1 MPADRQS
8 RIRGIRLADALIII
22 IMNMNATTTNSIDMP
37 SGASWAAH
45 ARHPGYRRMFAP
57 DALTLGIF
65 LPLRFY
71 EGDMRVLAGQS
82 RLVSDIDARGFA
94 AAWVRDI
101 PLYDPRFGDAGQ
113 LFDPFTYLAY
123 LAARTQRI
131 SLVTGSAIFSLR
143 HPIDLAK
150 AAATIDQLSGGRL
163 VMGIAS
169 GDRPIE
175 FPAYGLQHDQR
186 AERFAQAVADFRRL
200 LQPGRRAL
208 TSPLGHITDAEL
220 LPKPAAGPIPLLV
233 TGASGQSPDWIAA
246 HADGWLTY
254 PGSSVV
260 PAGPKALGQKI
271 QAWRD
276 RIPDGGFR
284 PHATNEW
291 IDLVDDPTHPP
302 TLLHGG
308 FILQI
313 GRHALIDLLSQWQTA
328 GVNHVALGI
337 QFSRRP
343 AAEAI
348 QELAEEVLP
357 RFPSHEDVP
366 PLDMDW

>member
-1 MPADRQS
+1 M
-8 RIRGIRLADALIII
+8 
-22 IMNMNATTTNSIDMP
+22 
-37 SGASWAAH
+37 
-45 ARHPGYRRMFAP
+45 
-57 DALTLGIF
+57 
-65 LPLRFY
+65 
-71 EGDMRVLAGQS
+71 LAGQS

-131 SLVTGSAIFSLR
+131 SLATGSAIFLAAPPHRPRQIRRHHRPTLR
-143 HPIDLAK
+143 RPPRHGHRLRRPSHRVPRLRP
-150 AAATIDQLSGGRL
+150 ATRPARRALRPGGGRL
-163 VMGIAS
+163 PPPAPT
-169 GDRPIE
+169 RPSRPDLAARPHHRRRT
-175 FPAYGLQHDQR
+175 PAQ
-186 AERFAQAVADFRRL
+186 
-200 LQPGRRAL
+200 
-208 TSPLGHITDAEL
+208 
-220 LPKPAAGPIPLLV
+220 PAAGPIPLLV

-260 PAGPKALGQKI
+260 PAGPKVLGQKI

-291 IDLVDDPTHPP
+291 IDLVDDPAHPP